1 MGQPTK
7 PSELNTFFVFDRND
21 CRCSFVI
28 PKSRRVPAT
37 TGVDERQNAMKWGVI
52 ATGSICN
59 DFTLALKK
67 TPKAVLHACAS
78 RTQASADEFAQKHGF
93 AKAYASYEAL
103 AADPEVE
110 IVYIATPHAFHCD
123 NILLCLEAGKHVLSE
138 KPMVVNAR
146 QAQLCMAQPSRSRS
160 PSRSPSPS
168 PSPCRLAGGVVHG

>member
-1 MGQPTK
+1 
-7 PSELNTFFVFDRND
+7 
-21 CRCSFVI
+21 
-28 PKSRRVPAT
+28 
-37 TGVDERQNAMKWGVI
+37 MKWGVL
-52 ATGSICN
+52 ATGSISN
-59 DFTLALKK
+59 DFALALKK

-78 RTQASADEFAQKHGF
+78 RSQASADEFAQKHGF
-93 AKAYASYEAL
+93 AKAYGSYEAL

-123 NILLCLEAGKHVLSE
+123 NILMCLEAGKHVLSE

-168 PSPCRLAGGVVHG
+168 PPPCRLAGGVVHG